1 MSNVCVIGVGY
12 VGLVTGT
19 CFSDLGN
26 NVIALDISDKRIEN
40 LNKGI
45 LPIYEPGLKEIVER
59 NTKAGR
65 LKFTTVYED
74 ALNDAEYVFICVGTP
89 EGVDGEAD
97 LQYVRMA
104 AESIAQKMDHELIVI
119 NKSTT

>member
-1 MSNVCVIGVGY
+1 MKNVCVIGVGY

-19 CFSDLGN
+19 CFAELGN
-26 NVIALDISDKRIEN
+26 RVIALDINDKRIEN
-40 LNKGI
+40 LKQGI

-59 NTKAGR
+59 NTKSNR
-65 LKFTTVYED
+65 LMFTTDYDE
-74 ALNDAEYVFICVGTP
+74 ALEDAEYCFICVGTP

-104 AESIAQKMDHELIVI
+104 AEAIAK
-119 NKSTT
+119 

>member
-1 MSNVCVIGVGY
+1 MNNVTVIGVGY

-19 CFSDLGN
+19 CFADLGN
-26 NVIALDISDKRIEN
+26 NVLALDISEKRIEN

-59 NTKAGR
+59 NFKAGR
-65 LKFTTVYED
+65 LKFTTNYKEAVQNAD
-74 ALNDAEYVFICVGTP
+74 YVFICVGTP

-97 LQYVRMA
+97 LQY
-104 AESIAQKMDHELIVI
+104 
-119 NKSTT
+119 